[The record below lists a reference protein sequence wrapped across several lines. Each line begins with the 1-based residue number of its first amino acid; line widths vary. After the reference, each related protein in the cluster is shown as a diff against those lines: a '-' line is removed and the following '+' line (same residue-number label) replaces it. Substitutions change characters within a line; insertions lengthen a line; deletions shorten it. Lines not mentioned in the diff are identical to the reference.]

1 MLRCSSSSSSPSSSC
16 HCCRSSGQ
24 QLRACSLFHRPVSAV
39 RARACEACA
48 LEFKRQ
54 QVCLFWLTL
63 LCLLSGRFLYPL
75 NVYLIIFCCC
85 LFLFV
90 LFVLFSYSLF
100 FFFEFEFWCSWG
112 QDAEEDRL
120 YNRRPPR
127 PYAKL
132 PYRELAKARQ
142 HGSTMELF
150 QAKLQAARSLCLTP
164 CPGRREV
171 PVDPQVRQT

>member
-39 RARACEACA
+39 RACACEACA

-54 QVCLFWLTL
+54 QVYLFWLTL

-100 FFFEFEFWCSWG
+100 FFLNLNFG
-112 QDAEEDRL
+112 
-120 YNRRPPR
+120 
-127 PYAKL
+127 
-132 PYRELAKARQ
+132 ARGGRMQ
-142 HGSTMELF
+142 RKTGCTIADHPAHMPSFLIASLQRHGSTAVPWSF
-150 QAKLQAARSLCLTP
+150 FKPSCKLPGLCA
-164 CPGRREV
+164 
-171 PVDPQVRQT
+171 